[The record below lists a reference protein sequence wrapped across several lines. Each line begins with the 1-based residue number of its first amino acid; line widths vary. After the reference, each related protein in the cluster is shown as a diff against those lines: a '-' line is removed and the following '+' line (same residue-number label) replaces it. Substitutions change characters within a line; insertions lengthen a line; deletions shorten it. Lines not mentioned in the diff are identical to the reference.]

1 MREKTYSFLTD
12 DVSEDKEA
20 EGVKACVITGK
31 LKVEDYE
38 NCLEAALLKNKVN
51 HQEKSKIHKHSF
63 KKYHKEFIKT
73 KN

>member
-31 LKVEDYE
+31 LKFEENE
-38 NCLEAALLKNKVN
+38 NCL
-51 HQEKSKIHKHSF
+51 
-63 KKYHKEFIKT
+63 
-73 KN
+73 